1 MLKKVEEK
9 IRRKEDLR
17 AYEKHFRLEYD
28 SNGYLQSYKR
38 NENKIQKEINRLGF
52 FVIVTSKEI
61 SDCTEDREGQVMPMT
76 DKKKDI
82 GHIF

>member
-1 MLKKVEEK
+1 MH
-9 IRRKEDLR
+9 RQ
-17 AYEKHFRLEYD
+17 
-28 SNGYLQSYKR
+28 NYLYR
-38 NENKIQKEINRLGF
+38 NEIQKEIDRLGF